1 MLCLAGLLPVGTV
14 QHHGKVHTLEE
25 DEKHTCRGLG
35 GVSGDGRLC
44 PPGDGV
50 GF

>member
-1 MLCLAGLLPVGTV
+1 MLCLAGPPPRGTV
-14 QHHGKVHTLEE
+14 QHHGKVQTPEE
-25 DEKHTCRGLG
+25 DGEHTCRGLG

-44 PPGDGV
+44 PGDGL

>member
-1 MLCLAGLLPVGTV
+1 MLCLAGLPPLGTLP
-14 QHHGKVHTLEE
+14 HHGEVPPPEK
-25 DEKHTCRGLG
+25 DGKHTCRGLG

-44 PPGDGV
+44 PGDAL